1 MDWLDAFNNM
11 RKISGM
17 SLDEISEISGIP
29 KGTLSKITS
38 GITKNPGLETMRILV
53 NTLGFTLNDLDEGGG
68 KKITAENS
76 LREDE
81 RELLQKYNTL
91 DEIDKGRILERIDS
105 FLEAEKYK
113 KARVSFSCVN
123 GIIKVFLD

>member
-1 MDWLDAFNNM
+1 MATDKPRFSLTMDDYLLEMVENYRIKHGYSTKSRAIQALVKAGLDDVHQEY
-11 RKISGM
+11 RK
-17 SLDEISEISGIP
+17 
-29 KGTLSKITS
+29 
-38 GITKNPGLETMRILV
+38 NAETQE
-53 NTLGFTLNDLDEGGG
+53 GFTLNDLDEGGA

-113 KARVSFSCVN
+113 NQESA
-123 GIIKVFLD
+123 FLA

>member
-38 GITKNPGLETMRILV
+38 GITKNPGLEAMRILV
-53 NTLGFTLNDLDEGGG
+53 NTSWFYV
-68 KKITAENS
+68 K
-76 LREDE
+76 
-81 RELLQKYNTL
+81 
-91 DEIDKGRILERIDS
+91 
-105 FLEAEKYK
+105 
-113 KARVSFSCVN
+113 
-123 GIIKVFLD
+123 

>member
-53 NTLGFTLNDLDEGGG
+53 NTLGFTLNDLDEGGA

-113 KARVSFSCVN
+113 KQESA
-123 GIIKVFLD
+123 FLA